1 MEFTPI
7 ESRQLFEEALTQIAD
22 AVWLGDLAIGDRLPS
37 ERVMAAQ
44 MNISRPTLREAIR
57 ALSECGLLEVRP
69 GAGAYVR
76 GHQLPA
82 GLVEERA
89 RVRISEVAQVLE
101 ARRAL
106 EPQIAQLAAI
116 ETRPADL
123 TAMERAMDRQ
133 ARAGDDRDRFLRY
146 EIAFHLSLARAAQ
159 NPVLE
164 PLMKRILAK
173 VESAMD
179 MVLLD
184 HDVER
189 TIDMHAR
196 TIEAIRGGDP
206 QEIDVV
212 MDEHLA
218 MTEAVWEAATQGA
231 RPRLLGRRARDL
243 SLTTSARD
251 A

>member
-1 MEFTPI
+1 MSGQPTVEFTPI

-44 MNISRPTLREAIR
+44 MNISRPTLREVIQ
-57 ALSECGLLEVRP
+57 ALSECGVLEVRP
-69 GAGAYVR
+69 GSGAYVR
-76 GHQLPA
+76 GEQLPA

-89 RVRISEVAQVLE
+89 RVRIGEVAEVLE

-116 ETRPADL
+116 DTRPADL
-123 TAMERAMDRQ
+123 TAMQRALDRQ
-133 ARAGDDRDRFLRY
+133 ARAGEDRDRFLRC
-146 EIAFHLSLARAAQ
+146 EIAFHLSLARAAR
-159 NPVLE
+159 NGVLE

-173 VESAMD
+173 VESVMD
-179 MVLLD
+179 MVLLG

-189 TIDMHAR
+189 TIDIHER
-196 TIEAIRGGDP
+196 TIEAIRDGDP
-206 QEIDVV
+206 QEIDAV

-218 MTEAVWEAATQGA
+218 MTEAVWEQATRGA
-231 RPRLLGRRARDL
+231 RPRLPGRKVL
-243 SLTTSARD
+243 RD